1 MYVGNSSPM
10 LKASPCQQRCNKI
23 QKLNNILCKLRL
35 WFLTAQRIAAETIE
49 QEFSTYLVLLN
60 GI

>member
-1 MYVGNSSPM
+1 M